1 MIKDGPSAFGRG
13 DKPDDASFL
22 DDRQMGVCLL
32 YTSEADIVANTYS
45 DIETFVQEGI
55 MRFILGTDSMD
66 NWDSFTEQIR
76 SLGIDEVIAA
86 KQAAYD
92 RFQSR

>member
-1 MIKDGPSAFGRG
+1 MTNYYYPT
-13 DKPDDASFL
+13 
-22 DDRQMGVCLL
+22 V
-32 YTSEADIVANTYS
+32 THTEEEADLIATTYS
-45 DIETFVQEGI
+45 DIETFVQEGL

-76 SLGIDEVIAA
+76 GLGIDEVIAA

-92 RFQSR
+92 RFMSR